1 MEQQFHEYS
10 TIGPSQFAQELNQL
24 LGDDFEP
31 DPLFLE
37 ESWTLGVPAALENW
51 RDRSCSRAKNDRQ
64 KQTPFGNGQR
74 RSPQR
79 KTAGSDY
86 FEAVPCA
93 AEVLA
98 ATRAARIASHYAGSS
113 QAAAPAWKPQDWT
126 PEDRIT
132 QSWLP
137 HGWTPRPGPAAG
149 RPPQSPPEAMSHA
162 SACRLLG
169 VTASSSR
176 AQVRSAYR
184 RLVSLWHPDRLQ
196 QADVEL
202 RELATERMAEI
213 NEAYHLLRESELAK
227 SA

>member
-1 MEQQFHEYS
+1 MEQQFYEHR

-24 LGDDFEP
+24 LGDEFEP
-31 DPLFLE
+31 DSVFLE
-37 ESWTLGVPAALENW
+37 ESWTLGVPAALANW
-51 RDRSCSRAKNDRQ
+51 HERSWSRAENDRRRVA
-64 KQTPFGNGQR
+64 QR
-74 RSPQR
+74 DES
-79 KTAGSDY
+79 AGAD
-86 FEAVPCA
+86 FFQVLPCA

-98 ATRAARIASHYAGSS
+98 ATRAARVASHYAGSS
-113 QAAAPAWKPQDWT
+113 QAAAPAWEPQDWT

-132 QSWLP
+132 QSWIP

-149 RPPQSPPEAMSHA
+149 RARQSCPPAAMSHA

-176 AQVRSAYR
+176 ERVRSAYR

-196 QADVEL
+196 QADAEL
-202 RELATERMAEI
+202 RDLATERMAEI
-213 NEAYHLLRESELAK
+213 NEAYHLLREYELAK